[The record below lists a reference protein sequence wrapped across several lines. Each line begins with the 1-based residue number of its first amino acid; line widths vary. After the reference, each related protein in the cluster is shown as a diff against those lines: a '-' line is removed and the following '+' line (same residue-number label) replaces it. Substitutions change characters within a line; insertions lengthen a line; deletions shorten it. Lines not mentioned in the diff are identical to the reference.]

1 MPKCSLDEC
10 WITSTGHM
18 IEIQRVTHVKHYS
31 NSALD
36 RLVDLGARHFG
47 SRRIDVALSRYVNLK
62 SYFRLLLAR
71 LRHKFTRGS
80 RQSELKLWIRR
91 IRR

>member
-1 MPKCSLDEC
+1 
-10 WITSTGHM
+10 M

-47 SRRIDVALSRYVNLK
+47 SRRIDVALSRYLNLK
-62 SYFRLLLAR
+62 SYFRRLLAR
-71 LRHKFTRGS
+71 LRHNCVSQVMPNENRRHQVPSDEIAGKHACRYRE
-80 RQSELKLWIRR
+80 RQVR
-91 IRR
+91 